1 MKGQT
6 VKQTSE
12 QWLESVKNN
21 KDKFNTW
28 LSQQWLAEVKAT
40 HEIKVLADNAED
52 KHKKV
57 LLRISND
64 ENKHTNLLKE
74 LCEKRGLTIAKE
86 STNRYYNTVELHT
99 LTQDELYA
107 IGHYAEGMRL
117 SRILAICN
125 DAEMDADIKES
136 FAVILK
142 DEIMH
147 EKVFGRIATQE
158 AKTKMKGKHELGV
171 AALGLTL

>member
-1 MKGQT
+1 MKR
-6 VKQTSE
+6 TSE
-12 QWLESVKNN
+12 QWLKSVKNN

-28 LSQQWLAEVKAT
+28 LSQQWLAEVKAA
-40 HEIKVLADNAED
+40 HEIEVLAGNAED

-57 LLRISND
+57 LMRISSD
-64 ENKHTNLLKE
+64 EHKHSNLLKE
-74 LCEKRGLTIAKE
+74 LCEKRGLLIAKE
-86 STNRYYNTVELHT
+86 STNRYYNTLELHT
-99 LTQDELYA
+99 LTQDEIYA

-125 DAEMDADIKES
+125 DIEMDADIKKS

-147 EKVFGRIATQE
+147 EKAFGHIATQE
-158 AKTKMKGKHELGV
+158 SKTKMKGKHELGV